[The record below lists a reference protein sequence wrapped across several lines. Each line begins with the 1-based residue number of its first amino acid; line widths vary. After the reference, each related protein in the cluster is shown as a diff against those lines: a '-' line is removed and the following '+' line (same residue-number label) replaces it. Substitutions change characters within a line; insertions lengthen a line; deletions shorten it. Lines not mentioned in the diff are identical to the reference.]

1 MERFLAEL
9 VSKTHKKTAGVAGGF
24 WEIRTLFLGTFQ
36 NSLPPTALENQ
47 K

>member
-1 MERFLAEL
+1 MERFLAEWL
-9 VSKTHKKTAGVAGGF
+9 SKTHKKTAGVAGGF
-24 WEIRTLFLGTFQ
+24 GRSGRFSGTFQ